1 MQMTLLIALGVLS
14 VALGVALIVTRL
26 KLSAQGAVVDDATL
40 EEAFKV
46 WGTIARDL
54 QAFAG
59 ELSEAVG
66 DGAIAY
72 LQVLDKALDAWR
84 KADRLSEALA
94 VLKRLIGE
102 CSTFILRPD
111 LRAND
116 YGAIAEIGSR
126 ALRTYTVV
134 SKAAGEPKDG
144 AIKFLSEIVG
154 KLKAVPTPSGPVNGL
169 IMAANDALSDLSAPA
184 KA

>member
-1 MQMTLLIALGVLS
+1 MQTTLLVALSVLS
-14 VALGVALIVTRL
+14 VALAVALIVTRQ

-40 EEAFKV
+40 DQTFKV

-84 KADRLSEALA
+84 KADRLSEALT

-116 YGAIAEIGSR
+116 YGAIAEIGTR
-126 ALRTYTVV
+126 ALRTYVV
-134 SKAAGEPKDG
+134 ISKAAGESKDG
-144 AIKFLSEIVG
+144 AVKFLSEIVA
-154 KLKAVPTPSGPVNGL
+154 KLKAAPAPSGPVNGL
-169 IMAANDALSDLSAPA
+169 IMAANDALADLSGPA
-184 KA
+184 KT